1 MLRGPGAAAVDA
13 RTHLIRARLALG
25 ARIGRRPRN
34 AAPAGDE
41 GHENG
46 GDVEW
51 CPSAPAVMSYE
62 GAGPAVN
69 EAVQAVHEVDFAR
82 CIAVGRAVL
91 DADRD
96 RPRPGSAS
104 ILRGHARVVAEARH
118 AL

>member
-25 ARIGRRPRN
+25 ARKGRRPRN

-46 GDVEW
+46 RDVEW
-51 CPSAPAVMSYE
+51 CPSAPAVMGYE

-69 EAVQAVHEVDFAR
+69 AAVQVVHAAACAR
-82 CIAVGRAVL
+82 CIAASPTLLG
-91 DADRD
+91 ADRD
-96 RPRPGSAS
+96 R
-104 ILRGHARVVAEARH
+104 LR
-118 AL
+118 